1 MGIRLELFFLAEGP
15 GENVIPVTLEN
26 EEFLGNYCIL
36 YVTAGQS
43 ELVCRVDV
51 PEYELKQQVYIKFEM
66 ENIYF
71 FDKET
76 TQLVL
81 YAKVGEEDE

>member
-1 MGIRLELFFLAEGP
+1 M
-15 GENVIPVTLEN
+15 
-26 EEFLGNYCIL
+26 
-36 YVTAGQS
+36 TAGQS